1 MHFCVKVNFCLKAL
15 DRSEV
20 RLEILA
26 GKRKTF
32 FGSLLTMGMG
42 SEWDT
47 ERPFK
52 SVEIWGWGFDF
63 YHLKIIFKKF

>member
-1 MHFCVKVNFCLKAL
+1 
-15 DRSEV
+15 
-20 RLEILA
+20 
-26 GKRKTF
+26 
-32 FGSLLTMGMG
+32 MGMG

-63 YHLKIIFKKF
+63 YHLKIKIKILFKNLKARNLYKKTQ